1 MTRRTRA
8 RSRGLLAAAT
18 ALTAATALGTAGCSW
33 AGSETHNA
41 SRSYTAGAKGERINA
56 LEVDT
61 HAGDITVKAA
71 EPGRT
76 SVGVTEDSAYGKTK
90 PHTEHSVSDGTLRLT
105 ADDCSGGD
113 GACEVTYTLSVPAS
127 LPLRLKT
134 GGGSLVVRGTSGPV
148 HATSGGGSVRM
159 LDSEASEVAA
169 ETGGGSLTGT
179 FATAPDTLRY
189 ETGGGNATVRLPRGP
204 YAVDAT
210 TGGGK
215 RTVTVDTDPAA
226 EHRIT
231 LRSGGGNVSVLRAD
245 AD

>member
-1 MTRRTRA
+1 MIRRTRT
-8 RSRGLLAAAT
+8 RGFLSAAT

-41 SRSYTAGAKGERINA
+41 SRSYTVGAKGDRIEA
-56 LEVDT
+56 LEVDS

-71 EPGRT
+71 APGRT
-76 SVGVTEDSAYGKTK
+76 SVGVTEDSAYEKSK
-90 PHTEHSVSDGTLRLT
+90 PHTEHSVSDGTLKLT
-105 ADDCSGGD
+105 AGECSGGD
-113 GACEVTYTLSVPAS
+113 RTCEVGYTLSVPAS
-127 LPLRLKT
+127 LSLRLTT
-134 GGGSLVVRGTSGPV
+134 GGGSIVVRGTSGPV

-159 LDSEASEVAA
+159 LDSEARKVEAK
-169 ETGGGSLTGT
+169 TGGGSLSGT
-179 FATAPDTLRY
+179 FATAPDSLRY

-204 YAVDAT
+204 YAVHAT

-226 EHRIT
+226 ERRIT

-245 AD
+245 A